1 MFGVWD
7 AVFLRNKL
15 NKNKLT
21 ASAETSELKKHTMLI
36 NQYLIRIWATSWQN
50 QQNGMCTQRRLRS
63 AWASAQSDQS
73 LRSLSAW
80 TKLGSLA
87 THWAHSE
94 DSDQTGRVFLVF
106 AGRTYHFVGFVM
118 GRLISICED
127 TRTAT
132 AEQLNRT
139 ANIDNGIREV
149 PINFLVSS
157 DLVTSGQAFR
167 DLKFSNGCN
176 VILYTIPGQNVT
188 ILTADK
194 TEE

>member
-1 MFGVWD
+1 
-7 AVFLRNKL
+7 
-15 NKNKLT
+15 
-21 ASAETSELKKHTMLI
+21 
-36 NQYLIRIWATSWQN
+36 
-50 QQNGMCTQRRLRS
+50 
-63 AWASAQSDQS
+63 
-73 LRSLSAW
+73 
-80 TKLGSLA
+80 
-87 THWAHSE
+87 
-94 DSDQTGRVFLVF
+94 
-106 AGRTYHFVGFVM
+106 M